1 MNDID
6 SMPPKCRDCPYWEM
20 CEEPYIFPTQ
30 DEKGLLICALDDRV
44 KDDDMVCKH
53 WIQQD

>member
-1 MNDID
+1 MDGSRMDNA
-6 SMPPKCRDCPYWEM
+6 C
-20 CEEPYIFPTQ
+20 CENCFHAQ
-30 DEKGLLICALDDRV
+30 DEKGLLICDLDDRV

>member
-20 CEEPYIFPTQ
+20 CEEPYICPTQ